1 MNFTTINDSKS
12 KGEIIKLIYPTLS
25 QPITNHDY
33 NNLYKI
39 KGPYPTYKSKP
50 PETVTKVMLLPVK
63 SGTSTYYDSFTKQTV
78 TGNVTCTGGTS
89 LPICR
94 KKLPRPLK
102 IWRRQLDPYGSTS
115 KNNITINLLNQ
126 PTTVVT
132 HNSCEGDSKNIYLEQ
147 LRENTCDG
155 IKNKNECIG
164 GTNHITRSAGTIIS
178 KKYSTTHSEYLQKRV
193 KTFEQNQTLGKK
205 ISNYTYKSALGVEP
219 SSDVPNICNRVIF
232 KPSNLRFHQQGG
244 VTSSGR
250 TNMTKYMTLMKDVNN
265 NNNVN
270 FKNFATSQT
279 TLNNGNF
286 FVKDNRCLKI
296 NRSNGTYSVIQNN
309 LI

>member
-1 MNFTTINDSKS
+1 MIFTSTNDSKA
-12 KGEIIKLIYPTLS
+12 KGNVVKLIYPTLS
-25 QPITNHDY
+25 RPITNKDI
-33 NNLYKI
+33 NNLFKI
-39 KGPYPTYKSKP
+39 KGPYPTYIQTTP
-50 PETVTKVMLLPVK
+50 QTETKTLLLPVD
-63 SGTSTYYDSFTKQTV
+63 SGTYNYYDRFEKKTI

-102 IWRRQLDPYGSTS
+102 IWRRQLDPNSSTS

-147 LRENTCDG
+147 LKENVCDG
-155 IKNKNECIG
+155 IKNGNQCIG
-164 GTNHITRSAGTIIS
+164 GTNRIIRSAGTIIS

-193 KTFEQNQTLGKK
+193 KTFEQNQTLGKN
-205 ISNYTYKSALGVEP
+205 ISTNTFKSALGVEP
-219 SSDVPNICNRVIF
+219 TTDVPNVCNRITF
-232 KPSNLRFHQQGG
+232 KPSNIRFHQQGG

-265 NNNVN
+265 NDKVN

-286 FVKDNRCLKI
+286 FVKDNRCIKY
-296 NRSNGTYSVIQNN
+296 NRMNGSYSIIDQK
-309 LI
+309 